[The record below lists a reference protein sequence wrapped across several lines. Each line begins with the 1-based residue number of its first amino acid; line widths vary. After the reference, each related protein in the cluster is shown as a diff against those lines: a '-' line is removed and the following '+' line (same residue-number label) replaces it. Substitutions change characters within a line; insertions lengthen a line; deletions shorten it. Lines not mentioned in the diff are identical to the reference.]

1 MDVSVINPFLSACEE
16 AFVTMF
22 NIVPQHKEPYLLN
35 PTATHMWEI
44 SGLVAVSGDELGIV
58 VFRLHRRLASKMLEL
73 SEIPVESPEEMEE
86 MEKGLVSEFTNI
98 ITGNAVSAIKSKNI
112 SVSAPDVRAGENHVI
127 PWPKSTRII
136 AVPFYTKEG
145 IFEVYICFKGM

>member
-1 MDVSVINPFLSACEE
+1 
-16 AFVTMF
+16 
-22 NIVPQHKEPYLLN
+22 
-35 PTATHMWEI
+35 
-44 SGLVAVSGDELGIV
+44 
-58 VFRLHRRLASKMLEL
+58 
-73 SEIPVESPEEMEE
+73 MEE

-145 IFEVYICFKGM
+145 IFEVDICFKGM